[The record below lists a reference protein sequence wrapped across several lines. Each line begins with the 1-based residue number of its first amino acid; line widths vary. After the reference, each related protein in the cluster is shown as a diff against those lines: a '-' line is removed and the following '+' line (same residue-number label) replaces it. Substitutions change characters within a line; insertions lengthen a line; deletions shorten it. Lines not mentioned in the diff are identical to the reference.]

1 MAPVEPAVN
10 RETSEGN
17 KYSQEERIQV
27 FNAMKAVTI
36 DAARA
41 LNLENEI
48 CSLKKHNTASFT
60 ILDKNSFKIK
70 FIKK

>member
-1 MAPVEPAVN
+1 
-10 RETSEGN
+10 
-17 KYSQEERIQV
+17 
-27 FNAMKAVTI
+27 MKAVTI